1 LPFAY
6 ATQINLRPFSKAQHG
21 TAGGQLALISRP
33 TGHDALNAVVP
44 FNWRGRS
51 ALTQPNFSPW
61 SI

>member
-1 LPFAY
+1 MNDV
-6 ATQINLRPFSKAQHG
+6 IN
-21 TAGGQLALISRP
+21 GQLALISRP
-33 TGHDALNAVVP
+33 AGHDALNTVAP

>member
-1 LPFAY
+1 MMCELVVLC
-6 ATQINLRPFSKAQHG
+6 ISPFSKA
-21 TAGGQLALISRP
+21 QLALISRL
-33 TGHDALNAVVP
+33 TGHDALNAVAP